1 MRAAV
6 KNVLTVARSMVRV
19 NDQLTTRA
27 GPVRIMILSAL
38 IAQDEMEEM
47 IVGEDFLKSLGIDPH
62 EILAAQLENETL
74 EAEIDATKM
83 GAGEEAK
90 EQNLSLTKLS
100 ANSDSG
106 EKEMKLAS
114 TSQSP
119 AAESGDDCF

>member
-1 MRAAV
+1 
-6 KNVLTVARSMVRV
+6 
-19 NDQLTTRA
+19 
-27 GPVRIMILSAL
+27 
-38 IAQDEMEEM
+38 
-47 IVGEDFLKSLGIDPH
+47 
-62 EILAAQLENETL
+62 L

>member
-83 GAGEEAK
+83 VDDQVEK
-90 EQNLSLTKLS
+90 RKNLSLTKVS
-100 ANSDSG
+100 ASSDSG
-106 EKEMKLAS
+106 EKEV
-114 TSQSP
+114 
-119 AAESGDDCF
+119 